1 MADEP
6 KENEAAKA
14 KGSKLWIL
22 IVILGL
28 IVTGDLAI
36 RALGYFKSNRNTES
50 NSTAQKED
58 GNPRST
64 AERKGEV
71 KSTLPLEPFLVNLA
85 DKEDVRFLK
94 ATLQLGLA
102 EKAGEE
108 TKDPVSIAAMRDAII
123 SILSSKSS
131 DQILTPEGKDKLREE
146 IRGRLATIAPKMKIQ
161 EIFIVEFVIQL

>member
-6 KENEAAKA
+6 RENEAAKT

-22 IVILGL
+22 IVVLGL

-50 NSTAQKED
+50 SPTTQAGAENQ
-58 GNPRST
+58 RSS
-64 AERKGEV
+64 AAKKGEI

-108 TKDPVSIAAMRDAII
+108 AKDPVSIAAMRDAII

-146 IRGRLATIAPKMKIQ
+146 IRARLSTVAPKMKIQ
-161 EIFIVEFVIQL
+161 EIFIVEFVVQL